1 MTLRRKT
8 QVTLGILMLLLLLV
22 LDWTFT
28 SFLRQSAEQSDKER
42 ILQNLSR
49 VSVSVNA
56 EAQTLAAIAG
66 NWAYSDS
73 TWNYMRTMNSDYV
86 LKVLNRDVLTD
97 IGISSLIFV
106 DNQRDVVLFKDY
118 SRPDEPSAPQDEYTA
133 IFSNPD
139 NNELFNNE
147 NKDGTSGIVL
157 QGDEALLFS
166 VKPILKS
173 NKQGPQAGY
182 LLATKKLS
190 PTLINSIS
198 RNMGFSFA
206 IEPITEAESK
216 SESLPVTVI
225 RKIQPKDTS
234 ISAKMLVRDHRGAPA
249 FWVMGILPKQDITET
264 ERKMQIL
271 FLMIAAGAIFLCF
284 VFDIFFKRTFTNRM
298 KRLQNEVEAIRDE
311 SPNNKQSITTDNRRD
326 EISSLQR
333 VLYDSYAYNDYKTE
347 KMQNL
352 DRISIMVYERFAQ
365 AGNRLCYKTLEDI
378 ASAITPGDEKYR
390 ASIVR
395 AAKKTWHFCRSL
407 GMKEEELLYSYLGAL
422 FSRIGLLG
430 LPTEIRDKNTPLT
443 PHELREY
450 QKYPIISKDIMENV
464 ELLRPAYQI
473 PLSWNENWDGTG
485 FPHAST
491 GSSINI
497 SARIFAIVNEWN
509 EMTRPWMGRKLPT
522 EQEVE
527 DKLRS
532 MEGTRLD
539 PQLTEKFISILKENS
554 QHKD

>member
-66 NWAYSDS
+66 NW
-73 TWNYMRTMNSDYV
+73 NYMRPMNSDYV
-86 LKVLNRDVLTD
+86 LKVLNRDGLTD

-106 DNQRDVVLFKDY
+106 DNQRDVALFKDY
-118 SRPDEPSAPQDEYTA
+118 SRPDEPSAPQDEYTT

-198 RNMGFSFA
+198 RNLGFSFA
-206 IEPITEAESK
+206 VEPITEAESK

-225 RKIQPKDTS
+225 RKIQSKDTS

-249 FWVMGILPKQDITET
+249 FWV
-264 ERKMQIL
+264 
-271 FLMIAAGAIFLCF
+271 
-284 VFDIFFKRTFTNRM
+284 IFF
-298 KRLQNEVEAIRDE
+298 L
-311 SPNNKQSITTDNRRD
+311 
-326 EISSLQR
+326 
-333 VLYDSYAYNDYKTE
+333 
-347 KMQNL
+347 
-352 DRISIMVYERFAQ
+352 
-365 AGNRLCYKTLEDI
+365 
-378 ASAITPGDEKYR
+378 
-390 ASIVR
+390 
-395 AAKKTWHFCRSL
+395 
-407 GMKEEELLYSYLGAL
+407 
-422 FSRIGLLG
+422 
-430 LPTEIRDKNTPLT
+430 
-443 PHELREY
+443 
-450 QKYPIISKDIMENV
+450 
-464 ELLRPAYQI
+464 
-473 PLSWNENWDGTG
+473 
-485 FPHAST
+485 
-491 GSSINI
+491 
-497 SARIFAIVNEWN
+497 
-509 EMTRPWMGRKLPT
+509 
-522 EQEVE
+522 
-527 DKLRS
+527 
-532 MEGTRLD
+532 
-539 PQLTEKFISILKENS
+539 
-554 QHKD
+554 